1 MNFRRIAFGAL
12 MLVALSGHAK
22 AQDFA
27 RPIRFVV
34 AFPAGG
40 PTDFVARV
48 VADKMKNLVGQSVII
63 ENKPGAN
70 GAVGAEYVA
79 NAEPDGTTLFFTT
92 VGAIAVT
99 PHMRSGKGGYD
110 PITSFAPVSLAVR
123 NTTVLVVQPDSP
135 AKTAKDLAAMAKA
148 KPETVPFASTG
159 VGSMPHLALEL
170 YQASAGVKFLH
181 VPYRGA
187 APAVTDLLGGQV
199 QALFADVPVLLP
211 QIQSGKLRPLA
222 AASDKRNP
230 VLPDVPTLA
239 ELGMPNT
246 SADNWYG
253 VLAPAKTPPAIVAK
267 LNAALTETL
276 KDPDVAKKLTDSG
289 AIPSPTTPE
298 AFGQLI
304 KDELDRWGRIV
315 TANNIKG

>member
-1 MNFRRIAFGAL
+1 LNFRRIAFGAL

-110 PITSFAPVSLAVR
+110 PITSFAPISLAVR

-230 VLPDVPTLA
+230 VLPEVPTLA

-304 KDELDRWGRIV
+304 KDELDRWGKIV

>member
-1 MNFRRIAFGAL
+1 
-12 MLVALSGHAK
+12 
-22 AQDFA
+22 
-27 RPIRFVV
+27 
-34 AFPAGG
+34 
-40 PTDFVARV
+40 
-48 VADKMKNLVGQSVII
+48 
-63 ENKPGAN
+63 
-70 GAVGAEYVA
+70 
-79 NAEPDGTTLFFTT
+79 
-92 VGAIAVT
+92 
-99 PHMRSGKGGYD
+99 
-110 PITSFAPVSLAVR
+110 
-123 NTTVLVVQPDSP
+123 
-135 AKTAKDLAAMAKA
+135 
-148 KPETVPFASTG
+148 
-159 VGSMPHLALEL
+159 
-170 YQASAGVKFLH
+170 
-181 VPYRGA
+181 
-187 APAVTDLLGGQV
+187 VTDLLGGQV

-230 VLPDVPTLA
+230 VLPDVPTLT

-276 KDPDVAKKLTDSG
+276 KDPVVAKKLTDSG

-304 KDELDRWGRIV
+304 KDELDRWGKIV

>member
-1 MNFRRIAFGAL
+1 LNFRRIAFGAL
-12 MLVALSGHAK
+12 MLVALGSSAQ

-48 VADKMKNLVGQSVII
+48 VADKMKTLVGQSVII

-99 PHMRSGKGGYD
+99 PHMRPGKGGYD
-110 PITSFAPVSLAVR
+110 PITSFAPISLAVR

-135 AKTAKDLAAMAKA
+135 AKSAKDLAAMAKA

-170 YQASAGVKFLH
+170 YQAAAGVKFLH

-230 VLPDVPTLA
+230 VLPDVPTLT

-253 VLAPAKTPPAIVAK
+253 VLAPANTPPAIVAK

-276 KDPDVAKKLTDSG
+276 KDPVVAKKLTDSG

-304 KDELDRWGRIV
+304 KDELDRWGKIV